1 MKTIY
6 LLLSIVSINL
16 IIFKNLKKISKFIN
30 LYDKP
35 NKKRKIHSVPTPSIG
50 GIILLINLV
59 LVALINVFFKI
70 LDFNYPVFFSYAFVI
85 FLIALIDDIFDML
98 PYKKFFLTSLVI
110 FFLLLFNND
119 KLISRIIFD
128 FYYLSIENYF
138 ISFFITWLCMM
149 LLLNAINLYDGV
161 NGQLATYAIFVFAI
175 FLYKNIFYDLSFFIL
190 FFLLFFLYYNLK
202 GKIFL
207 GDNGSFL
214 IGFVIA
220 FIVISNNSTANYLT
234 GEKIFLLMF
243 LPGIDMFRLF
253 VERLINKKNPFIADS
268 SHVHHLFIKKFSEKK
283 LHFFNILVYVL
294 PIILSYKMNSLLLII
309 ILIILYL
316 LFIYKYLG
324 HTLKK

>member
-6 LLLSIVSINL
+6 FLLSIVSINL

-35 NKKRKIHSVPTPSIG
+35 NKKRKIHSLPTPSIG
-50 GIILLINLV
+50 GIILVINLL
-59 LVALINVFFKI
+59 LVGLINVFFKI
-70 LDFNYPVFFSYAFVI
+70 LDFNYPVFFFYALVI
-85 FLIALIDDIFDML
+85 FFIALIDDIFDIL
-98 PYKKFFLTSLVI
+98 AYKKFFLTSLVI
-110 FFLLLFNND
+110 FFFLIFNNE

-138 ISFFITWLCMM
+138 ISFFITWLCVM

-190 FFLLFFLYYNLK
+190 FFLLFFLYYNLR

-283 LHFFNILVYVL
+283 LHFFNIPVYVL
-294 PIILSYKMNSLLLII
+294 PIILSYKMNGLLLII

>member
-6 LLLSIVSINL
+6 FLLSIVSINL
-16 IIFKNLKKISKFIN
+16 IIFKNLKKISRFIN

-50 GIILLINLV
+50 GIILVINLV
-59 LVALINVFFKI
+59 LVGLINVFFKI
-70 LDFNYPVFFSYAFVI
+70 LDFNYPVFFFYALVI
-85 FLIALIDDIFDML
+85 FFIALIDDILDIL

-110 FFLLLFNND
+110 FFFLLFNNE

-138 ISFFITWLCMM
+138 ISFFITWLCVM

-190 FFLLFFLYYNLK
+190 FFLLFFLYYNLS

-253 VERLINKKNPFIADS
+253 VERLIKRQNPFIADS
-268 SHVHHLFIKKFSEKK
+268 SHIHHLFIKKFSEKK
-283 LHFFNILVYVL
+283 LFFFNILVYSL
-294 PIILSYKMNSLLLII
+294 PIILSYSINNLLLIVISI
-309 ILIILYL
+309 IFYL

>member
-1 MKTIY
+1 M
-6 LLLSIVSINL
+6 NL
-16 IIFKNLKKISKFIN
+16 ERIAKIIN

-35 NKKRKIHSVPTPSIG
+35 NKKRKIHSIPTPSIG
-50 GIILLINLV
+50 GIILVINLSLIGLIN
-59 LVALINVFFKI
+59 IFFTVI
-70 LDFNYPVFFSYAFVI
+70 DFNYTPLFFCAVVI
-85 FLIALIDDIFDML
+85 FFIALLDDIFDIL

-110 FFLLLFNND
+110 FFFLLFNNE

-128 FYYLSIENYF
+128 FYYISIENYF
-138 ISFFITWLCMM
+138 ISFFITWLCVM
-149 LLLNAINLYDGV
+149 LLLNAINLYDGI
-161 NGQLATYAIFVFAI
+161 NGQLATYAIFVFAV

-190 FFLLFFLYYNLK
+190 FFLLFFLYYNLR

-283 LHFFNILVYVL
+283 LHFFNIPVYVL
-294 PIILSYKMNSLLLII
+294 PIILSYKMNGLLLII

>member
-6 LLLSIVSINL
+6 LLLSIVFINL

-35 NKKRKIHSVPTPSIG
+35 NKKRKIHSVPTPPIG
-50 GIILLINLV
+50 GIILVINLSLIGLIN
-59 LVALINVFFKI
+59 IFFTVI
-70 LDFNYPVFFSYAFVI
+70 DFNYTPLFFCAVVI
-85 FLIALIDDIFDML
+85 FFFALLDDIFDIL

-110 FFLLLFNND
+110 FFFLLFNNE

-128 FYYLSIENYF
+128 FYYISIENYF
-138 ISFFITWLCMM
+138 ISFFITWLCVM
-149 LLLNAINLYDGV
+149 LLLNAINLYDGI
-161 NGQLATYAIFVFAI
+161 NGQLATYAIFVFTV

-190 FFLLFFLYYNLK
+190 FFLLFFLYYNLR

-283 LHFFNILVYVL
+283 LHFFNILAYVL
-294 PIILSYKMNSLLLII
+294 PIILSYKMNGLLLII

>member
-1 MKTIY
+1 VKIIY
-6 LLLSIVSINL
+6 LLLSIASINL

-35 NKKRKIHSVPTPSIG
+35 NKKRKIHFVPTPSIG
-50 GIILLINLV
+50 GIILVINLV
-59 LVALINVFFKI
+59 LVGLINFFFKI
-70 LDFNYPVFFSYAFVI
+70 LDFNYSIFFFYALVI
-85 FLIALIDDIFDML
+85 FFIALIDDIFDIL
-98 PYKKFFLTSLVI
+98 PFKKFFLTSLVI
-110 FFLLLFNND
+110 FFFLLFNNE
-119 KLISRIIFD
+119 KLISRVIFD

-138 ISFFITWLCMM
+138 ISFFITWLCVM
-149 LLLNAINLYDGV
+149 LLLNAINLYDGI

-175 FLYKNIFYDLSFFIL
+175 FLYKNIFFDLSFFIL
-190 FFLLFFLYYNLK
+190 FFLLFFLYNNLR
-202 GKIFL
+202 GRIFL

-268 SHVHHLFIKKFSEKK
+268 SHVHHLFIKKFSIKK
-283 LHFFNILVYVL
+283 LYFFNILVYVL

>member
-1 MKTIY
+1 VKFIY
-6 LLLSIVSINL
+6 LLLSIAFINL

-35 NKKRKIHSVPTPSIG
+35 NKKRKIHSVPIPSIG
-50 GIILLINLV
+50 GIILVINLV
-59 LVALINVFFKI
+59 LVGLINVFFKI
-70 LDFNYPVFFSYAFVI
+70 LDFNYPVFFFYALVI
-85 FLIALIDDIFDML
+85 FFIALMDDILDIL
-98 PYKKFFLTSLVI
+98 PYKKFFLISLVI
-110 FFLLLFNND
+110 FFFLLFNND
-119 KLISRIIFD
+119 KLISRIIFE

-138 ISFFITWLCMM
+138 ISFFITWLCVM
-149 LLLNAINLYDGV
+149 LLMNALNLYDGV

-175 FLYKNIFYDLSFFIL
+175 FLYKNIFSDLSFFIL
-190 FFLLFFLYYNLK
+190 FFLLFFLYNNLR
-202 GKIFL
+202 GRIFL

-214 IGFVIA
+214 IGFVIT

-243 LPGIDMFRLF
+243 LPGMDMFRLF

-268 SHVHHLFIKKFSEKK
+268 SHIHHLFIKKFSEKK
-283 LHFFNILVYVL
+283 LFFFNILAYSL
-294 PIILSYKMNSLLLII
+294 PFILSYSINNLLLIV
-309 ILIILYL
+309 ILIIFYL

>member
-1 MKTIY
+1 MKFIY
-6 LLLSIVSINL
+6 LLLSITSINF

-35 NKKRKIHSVPTPSIG
+35 NKKRKIHSLPTPSIG
-50 GIILLINLV
+50 GIILVINLV
-59 LVALINVFFKI
+59 LVGLINVFFKI
-70 LDFNYPVFFSYAFVI
+70 LDFNYLVFFFYALVI
-85 FLIALIDDIFDML
+85 FFIALIDDILDIL
-98 PYKKFFLTSLVI
+98 PYKKFFLISLVI
-110 FFLLLFNND
+110 FFFLLFNND

-138 ISFFITWLCMM
+138 ISFFITWLCVM
-149 LLLNAINLYDGV
+149 LLMNALNLYDGV

-175 FLYKNIFYDLSFFIL
+175 FLYKNIFFDLSFFIL
-190 FFLLFFLYYNLK
+190 FFLLFFLYNNLR
-202 GKIFL
+202 GRIFL

-243 LPGIDMFRLF
+243 LPGMDMFRLF
-253 VERLINKKNPFIADS
+253 VERLIKRQNPFTADS
-268 SHVHHLFIKKFSEKK
+268 SHIHHLFIKKFSQKN
-283 LHFFNILVYVL
+283 LLFFNILVYSL
-294 PIILSYKMNSLLLII
+294 PIILSYSINNLLLIV
-309 ILIILYL
+309 ILIIFYL

>member
-1 MKTIY
+1 VKFIY
-6 LLLSIVSINL
+6 LLLSITSINF

-35 NKKRKIHSVPTPSIG
+35 NKKRKIHSVPIPSIG
-50 GIILLINLV
+50 GIILVINLV
-59 LVALINVFFKI
+59 LVGLINVFFKI
-70 LDFNYPVFFSYAFVI
+70 LDFNYLVFFFYALVI
-85 FLIALIDDIFDML
+85 FFIALIDDILDIL
-98 PYKKFFLTSLVI
+98 PYKKFFLISLVI
-110 FFLLLFNND
+110 FFFLLFNND

-138 ISFFITWLCMM
+138 ISFFITWLCVM
-149 LLLNAINLYDGV
+149 LLMNALNLYDGV

-175 FLYKNIFYDLSFFIL
+175 FLYKNIFFDLSFFIL
-190 FFLLFFLYYNLK
+190 FFLLFFLYNNLR
-202 GKIFL
+202 GRIFL

-234 GEKIFLLMF
+234 SEKIFLLMF
-243 LPGIDMFRLF
+243 LPGMDMFRLF
-253 VERLINKKNPFIADS
+253 VERLIKRQNPFTADS
-268 SHVHHLFIKKFSEKK
+268 SHIHHLFIKKFSQKN
-283 LHFFNILVYVL
+283 LFFFNILVYSL
-294 PIILSYKMNSLLLII
+294 PIILSYSINNLLLIV
-309 ILIILYL
+309 ILIIFYL

>member
-1 MKTIY
+1 M
-6 LLLSIVSINL
+6 NL
-16 IIFKNLKKISKFIN
+16 ERIAKIIN

-35 NKKRKIHSVPTPSIG
+35 NKKRKIHSIPTPSIG
-50 GIILLINLV
+50 GIILVINLSLIGLIN
-59 LVALINVFFKI
+59 IFFTVI
-70 LDFNYPVFFSYAFVI
+70 DFNYTPLFFCAVVI
-85 FLIALIDDIFDML
+85 FFIALLDDIFDIL

-110 FFLLLFNND
+110 FFFLLFNNE

-128 FYYLSIENYF
+128 FYYISIENYF
-138 ISFFITWLCMM
+138 ISFFITWLCVM

-190 FFLLFFLYYNLK
+190 FFLLFFLYYNLS

-234 GEKIFLLMF
+234 AEKIFLLMF

-253 VERLINKKNPFIADS
+253 VERLIKRQNPFIADS
-268 SHVHHLFIKKFSEKK
+268 SHIHHLFIKKFSEKK
-283 LHFFNILVYVL
+283 LFFFNILAYSL
-294 PIILSYKMNSLLLII
+294 PIILSYSINNLLLIV
-309 ILIILYL
+309 ILIIFYL

>member
-1 MKTIY
+1 MKFIY
-6 LLLSIVSINL
+6 LLLSITSINF

-35 NKKRKIHSVPTPSIG
+35 NKKRKIHSVPIPSIG
-50 GIILLINLV
+50 GIILVINLV
-59 LVALINVFFKI
+59 LVGLINVFFKI
-70 LDFNYPVFFSYAFVI
+70 LDFNYLVFFFYALVI
-85 FLIALIDDIFDML
+85 FFIALIDDILDIL
-98 PYKKFFLTSLVI
+98 PYKKFFLISLVI
-110 FFLLLFNND
+110 FFFLLFNND

-138 ISFFITWLCMM
+138 ISFFITWLCVM
-149 LLLNAINLYDGV
+149 LLMNALNLYDGV

-175 FLYKNIFYDLSFFIL
+175 FLYKNIFFDLSFFIL
-190 FFLLFFLYYNLK
+190 FFLLFFLYNNLR
-202 GKIFL
+202 GRIFL

-243 LPGIDMFRLF
+243 LPGMDMFRLF
-253 VERLINKKNPFIADS
+253 VERLIKRQNPFTADS
-268 SHVHHLFIKKFSEKK
+268 SHIHHLFIKKFSQKN
-283 LHFFNILVYVL
+283 LLFFNILVYSL
-294 PIILSYKMNSLLLII
+294 PIILSYSINNLLLIV
-309 ILIILYL
+309 ILIIFYL

>member
-6 LLLSIVSINL
+6 LLLSIVFINL

-30 LYDKP
+30 LYDRP
-35 NKKRKIHSVPTPSIG
+35 NKKRKIHSLPTPSIG
-50 GIILLINLV
+50 GIILVINLL
-59 LVALINVFFKI
+59 LVGLINVFFKI
-70 LDFNYPVFFSYAFVI
+70 LDFNYPVFFFYALVI
-85 FLIALIDDIFDML
+85 FFIALIDDIFDIL

-110 FFLLLFNND
+110 FFFLLFNNE

-138 ISFFITWLCMM
+138 ISFFITWLCVM
-149 LLLNAINLYDGV
+149 LLLNAINLYDGI
-161 NGQLATYAIFVFAI
+161 NGQLATYAIFVFTV

-190 FFLLFFLYYNLK
+190 FFLLFFLYYNLR

-283 LHFFNILVYVL
+283 LHFFNILAYVL
-294 PIILSYKMNSLLLII
+294 PIILSYKMNGLLLII

>member
-1 MKTIY
+1 M
-6 LLLSIVSINL
+6 NL
-16 IIFKNLKKISKFIN
+16 ERISKIIN

-35 NKKRKIHSVPTPSIG
+35 NKKRKIHSIPTPSIG
-50 GIILLINLV
+50 GIILVINLSLIGLIN
-59 LVALINVFFKI
+59 IFFTVI
-70 LDFNYPVFFSYAFVI
+70 DFNYTPLFFCAVVI
-85 FLIALIDDIFDML
+85 FFIALLDDIFDIL

-110 FFLLLFNND
+110 FFFLLFNNE

-128 FYYLSIENYF
+128 FYYISIENYF
-138 ISFFITWLCMM
+138 ISFFITWLCVM
-149 LLLNAINLYDGV
+149 LLLNAINLYDGI
-161 NGQLATYAIFVFAI
+161 NGQLATYAIFVFTV

-190 FFLLFFLYYNLK
+190 FFLLFFLYYNLR

-283 LHFFNILVYVL
+283 LHFFNILAYVL
-294 PIILSYKMNSLLLII
+294 PIILSYKMNGLLLII

>member
-1 MKTIY
+1 MKFIY
-6 LLLSIVSINL
+6 LLLSITSINF

-35 NKKRKIHSVPTPSIG
+35 NKKRKIHSVPIPSIG
-50 GIILLINLV
+50 GIILVINLV
-59 LVALINVFFKI
+59 LVGLINVFFKI
-70 LDFNYPVFFSYAFVI
+70 LDFNYPVFFFYALVI
-85 FLIALIDDIFDML
+85 FFIALIDDILDIL
-98 PYKKFFLTSLVI
+98 PYKKFFLISLVI
-110 FFLLLFNND
+110 FFFLLFNND

-138 ISFFITWLCMM
+138 ISFFITWLCVM
-149 LLLNAINLYDGV
+149 LLMNALNLYDGV

-175 FLYKNIFYDLSFFIL
+175 FLYKNIFFDLSFFIL
-190 FFLLFFLYYNLK
+190 FFLLFFLYNNLR
-202 GKIFL
+202 GRIFL

-243 LPGIDMFRLF
+243 LPGMDMFRLF
-253 VERLINKKNPFIADS
+253 VERLIKRQNPFTADS
-268 SHVHHLFIKKFSEKK
+268 SHIHHLFIKKFSQKN
-283 LHFFNILVYVL
+283 LLFFNILVYSL
-294 PIILSYKMNSLLLII
+294 PIILSYSINNLLLIV
-309 ILIILYL
+309 ILIIFYL

>member
-1 MKTIY
+1 M
-6 LLLSIVSINL
+6 NL
-16 IIFKNLKKISKFIN
+16 ERIAKIIN

-35 NKKRKIHSVPTPSIG
+35 NKKRKIHSIPTPSIG
-50 GIILLINLV
+50 GIILVINLSLIGLIN
-59 LVALINVFFKI
+59 IFFTVI
-70 LDFNYPVFFSYAFVI
+70 DFNYTPLFFCAVVI
-85 FLIALIDDIFDML
+85 FFIALLDDIFDIL

-110 FFLLLFNND
+110 FFFLLFNNE

-128 FYYLSIENYF
+128 FYYISIENYF
-138 ISFFITWLCMM
+138 ISFFITWLCVM
-149 LLLNAINLYDGV
+149 LLLNAINLYDGI
-161 NGQLATYAIFVFAI
+161 NGQLATYAIFVFAV

-190 FFLLFFLYYNLK
+190 FFLLFFLYYNLR

-253 VERLINKKNPFIADS
+253 VERLINRQNPFVADS
-268 SHVHHLFIKKFSEKK
+268 
-283 LHFFNILVYVL
+283 
-294 PIILSYKMNSLLLII
+294 
-309 ILIILYL
+309 
-316 LFIYKYLG
+316 
-324 HTLKK
+324 

>member
-1 MKTIY
+1 
-6 LLLSIVSINL
+6 
-16 IIFKNLKKISKFIN
+16 
-30 LYDKP
+30 
-35 NKKRKIHSVPTPSIG
+35 VPTPSIG
-50 GIILLINLV
+50 GIILVINLV
-59 LVALINVFFKI
+59 LVGLINFFFKI
-70 LDFNYPVFFSYAFVI
+70 LDFNYLVFFFYALVI
-85 FLIALIDDIFDML
+85 FFIALIDDILDIL

-110 FFLLLFNND
+110 FFFLLFNNE
-119 KLISRIIFD
+119 KLISRIAFN

-138 ISFFITWLCMM
+138 FSFFITWLCVM

-161 NGQLATYAIFVFAI
+161 NGQLVTYAIFVFAI
-175 FLYKNIFYDLSFFIL
+175 FLLKNIFYDLSFFIL
-190 FFLLFFLYYNLK
+190 FFLLFFLYYNLR

-253 VERLINKKNPFIADS
+253 VERLIKRQNPFIADS
-268 SHVHHLFIKKFSEKK
+268 SHIHHLFIKKFSEKK
-283 LHFFNILVYVL
+283 LFFFNILIYSL
-294 PIILSYKMNSLLLII
+294 PIILSYAINNLLLIV
-309 ILIILYL
+309 ILIIFYL

>member
-1 MKTIY
+1 VYNKCILNKGSIEKIKLTDNNKIIQNEISIS
-6 LLLSIVSINL
+6 LS
-16 IIFKNLKKISKFIN
+16 
-30 LYDKP
+30 
-35 NKKRKIHSVPTPSIG
+35 
-50 GIILLINLV
+50 
-59 LVALINVFFKI
+59 
-70 LDFNYPVFFSYAFVI
+70 
-85 FLIALIDDIFDML
+85 
-98 PYKKFFLTSLVI
+98 SLVI
-110 FFLLLFNND
+110 FFFLLFNNE

-128 FYYLSIENYF
+128 FYYISIENYF
-138 ISFFITWLCMM
+138 ISFFITWLCVM
-149 LLLNAINLYDGV
+149 LLLNAINLYDGI
-161 NGQLATYAIFVFAI
+161 NGQLATYAIFVFAV

-190 FFLLFFLYYNLK
+190 FFLLFFLYYNLR

-283 LHFFNILVYVL
+283 LHFFNIPVYVL
-294 PIILSYKMNSLLLII
+294 PIILSYKMNGLLLII

>member
-1 MKTIY
+1 MKFIY
-6 LLLSIVSINL
+6 LLLSITSINF

-35 NKKRKIHSVPTPSIG
+35 NKKRKIHSVPIPSIG
-50 GIILLINLV
+50 GIILVINLV
-59 LVALINVFFKI
+59 LVGLINVFFKI
-70 LDFNYPVFFSYAFVI
+70 LDFNYLVFFFYALVI
-85 FLIALIDDIFDML
+85 FFIALIDDILDIL
-98 PYKKFFLTSLVI
+98 PYKKFFLISLVI
-110 FFLLLFNND
+110 FFFLLFNND

-138 ISFFITWLCMM
+138 ISFFITWLCVM
-149 LLLNAINLYDGV
+149 LLMNALNLYDGV

-175 FLYKNIFYDLSFFIL
+175 FLYKNIFFDLSFFIL
-190 FFLLFFLYYNLK
+190 FFLLFFLYNNLR
-202 GKIFL
+202 GRIFL

-234 GEKIFLLMF
+234 SEKIFLLMF
-243 LPGIDMFRLF
+243 LPGMDMFRLF
-253 VERLINKKNPFIADS
+253 VERLIKRQNPFTADS
-268 SHVHHLFIKKFSEKK
+268 SHIHHLFIKKFSQKN
-283 LHFFNILVYVL
+283 LLFFNILVYSL
-294 PIILSYKMNSLLLII
+294 PIILSYSINNLLLIV
-309 ILIILYL
+309 ILIIFYL

>member
-1 MKTIY
+1 
-6 LLLSIVSINL
+6 
-16 IIFKNLKKISKFIN
+16 
-30 LYDKP
+30 
-35 NKKRKIHSVPTPSIG
+35 
-50 GIILLINLV
+50 
-59 LVALINVFFKI
+59 
-70 LDFNYPVFFSYAFVI
+70 
-85 FLIALIDDIFDML
+85 
-98 PYKKFFLTSLVI
+98 
-110 FFLLLFNND
+110 
-119 KLISRIIFD
+119 
-128 FYYLSIENYF
+128 
-138 ISFFITWLCMM
+138 
-149 LLLNAINLYDGV
+149 
-161 NGQLATYAIFVFAI
+161 
-175 FLYKNIFYDLSFFIL
+175 
-190 FFLLFFLYYNLK
+190 
-202 GKIFL
+202 L

-283 LHFFNILVYVL
+283 LHFFNIPAYVL
-294 PIILSYKMNSLLLII
+294 PIILSYKMNGLLLII

>member
-1 MKTIY
+1 VKIIY
-6 LLLSIVSINL
+6 LLLSIVFINL

-50 GIILLINLV
+50 GIILVINLV
-59 LVALINVFFKI
+59 LFGLINSFFKI
-70 LDFNYPVFFSYAFVI
+70 LDFNYPVFFFYALVI
-85 FLIALIDDIFDML
+85 FFIALIDDIFDIL

-110 FFLLLFNND
+110 FFFLLFNNE

-138 ISFFITWLCMM
+138 ISFFITWLCVM

-190 FFLLFFLYYNLK
+190 FFLLFFLYYNLR
-202 GKIFL
+202 GKILL

-283 LHFFNILVYVL
+283 LHFFNIPVYVL

>member
-1 MKTIY
+1 MKFIY
-6 LLLSIVSINL
+6 LLLSITSINF

-50 GIILLINLV
+50 GIILVINLV
-59 LVALINVFFKI
+59 LVGLINFFFKI
-70 LDFNYPVFFSYAFVI
+70 LDFNYLVFFFYALVI
-85 FLIALIDDIFDML
+85 FFIALIDDILDIL
-98 PYKKFFLTSLVI
+98 PYKKFFLISLVI
-110 FFLLLFNND
+110 FFFLLFNND

-138 ISFFITWLCMM
+138 ISFFITWLCVM
-149 LLLNAINLYDGV
+149 LLMNALNLYDGV

-175 FLYKNIFYDLSFFIL
+175 FLYKNIFFDLSFFIL
-190 FFLLFFLYYNLK
+190 FFLLFFLYNNLR
-202 GKIFL
+202 GRIFL

-243 LPGIDMFRLF
+243 LPGMDMFRLF
-253 VERLINKKNPFIADS
+253 VERLIKRQNPFTADS
-268 SHVHHLFIKKFSEKK
+268 SHIHHLFIKKFSQKN
-283 LHFFNILVYVL
+283 LLFFNILVYSL
-294 PIILSYKMNSLLLII
+294 PIILSYSINNLLLIV
-309 ILIILYL
+309 ILIIFYL

>member
-1 MKTIY
+1 M
-6 LLLSIVSINL
+6 NL
-16 IIFKNLKKISKFIN
+16 ERISKIIN

-35 NKKRKIHSVPTPSIG
+35 NKKRKIHSVPIPSIG

-59 LVALINVFFKI
+59 LVGLINFFFKI
-70 LDFNYPVFFSYAFVI
+70 LDFNYPVFFFYALVI
-85 FLIALIDDIFDML
+85 FFIALIDDIFDIL
-98 PYKKFFLTSLVI
+98 PQKKFFLTSLVI
-110 FFLLLFNND
+110 FFFLLFNND

-128 FYYLSIENYF
+128 FYYHSIENYF
-138 ISFFITWLCMM
+138 ISFFITWLCVM

-190 FFLLFFLYYNLK
+190 FFLLFFLYHNLR

-214 IGFVIA
+214 TGFVIA

-253 VERLINKKNPFIADS
+253 VERLIKKQNPFIADS
-268 SHVHHLFIKKFSEKK
+268 SHIHHLFIKKFSEKK
-283 LHFFNILVYVL
+283 LFLFNILVYSL
-294 PIILSYKMNSLLLII
+294 PIILSYSINNLLLIV
-309 ILIILYL
+309 ILIIFYL
-316 LFIYKYLG
+316 LFIYKYLC

>member
-1 MKTIY
+1 M
-6 LLLSIVSINL
+6 NL
-16 IIFKNLKKISKFIN
+16 ERISKIIN

-35 NKKRKIHSVPTPSIG
+35 NKKRKIHSIPTPSIG
-50 GIILLINLV
+50 GIILVINLSLIG
-59 LVALINVFFKI
+59 LVNIFFKVI
-70 LDFNYPVFFSYAFVI
+70 DFNYTPLFFCAVVI
-85 FLIALIDDIFDML
+85 FFIALLDDIFDIL

-110 FFLLLFNND
+110 FFFLLFNNE

-138 ISFFITWLCMM
+138 ISFFITWLCVM

-161 NGQLATYAIFVFAI
+161 NGQLATYAIFVFAV

-190 FFLLFFLYYNLK
+190 FFLLFFLYYNLR

-283 LHFFNILVYVL
+283 LHFFNIPVYVV
-294 PIILSYKMNSLLLII
+294 PIILSYKMNGLLLII
-309 ILIILYL
+309 TLIIFYL

>member
-1 MKTIY
+1 VKFIY
-6 LLLSIVSINL
+6 LLLSITSINF

-35 NKKRKIHSVPTPSIG
+35 NKKRKIHSVPIPSIG
-50 GIILLINLV
+50 GIILVINLV
-59 LVALINVFFKI
+59 LVGLINVFFKI
-70 LDFNYPVFFSYAFVI
+70 LDFNYLVFFFYALVI
-85 FLIALIDDIFDML
+85 FFIALIDDILDIL
-98 PYKKFFLTSLVI
+98 PYKKFFLISLVI
-110 FFLLLFNND
+110 FFFLLFNND

-138 ISFFITWLCMM
+138 ISFFITWLCVM
-149 LLLNAINLYDGV
+149 LLMNALNLYDGV

-175 FLYKNIFYDLSFFIL
+175 FLYKNIFFDLSFFIL
-190 FFLLFFLYYNLK
+190 FFLLFFLYNNLR
-202 GKIFL
+202 GRIFL

-234 GEKIFLLMF
+234 SEKIFLLMF
-243 LPGIDMFRLF
+243 LPGMDMFRLF
-253 VERLINKKNPFIADS
+253 VERLIKRQNPFTADS
-268 SHVHHLFIKKFSEKK
+268 SHIHHLFIKKFSQKN
-283 LHFFNILVYVL
+283 LLFFNILVYSL
-294 PIILSYKMNSLLLII
+294 PIILSYSINNLLLIV
-309 ILIILYL
+309 ILIIFYL

>member
-1 MKTIY
+1 
-6 LLLSIVSINL
+6 
-16 IIFKNLKKISKFIN
+16 
-30 LYDKP
+30 
-35 NKKRKIHSVPTPSIG
+35 VPTPSIG
-50 GIILLINLV
+50 GIILVINLL
-59 LVALINVFFKI
+59 LVGLINVFFKI
-70 LDFNYPVFFSYAFVI
+70 LDFNYPVFFFYALVI
-85 FLIALIDDIFDML
+85 FFIALIDDIFDIL

-110 FFLLLFNND
+110 FFFLLFNNE

-138 ISFFITWLCMM
+138 ISFFITWLCLM

-161 NGQLATYAIFVFAI
+161 NGQLATYAIFVFVI

-190 FFLLFFLYYNLK
+190 FFLLFFLYYNLR

-214 IGFVIA
+214 IAFVIA

-253 VERLINKKNPFIADS
+253 VERLIKRQNPFIADR
-268 SHVHHLFIKKFSEKK
+268 SHIHHLFIKKFSEKK
-283 LHFFNILVYVL
+283 LFFFNILAYSL
-294 PIILSYKMNSLLLII
+294 PITLSYSINNLLLIV
-309 ILIILYL
+309 ILIIFYL

>member
-1 MKTIY
+1 MKIIY
-6 LLLSIVSINL
+6 LLISIASINL

-50 GIILLINLV
+50 GIILVINLA
-59 LVALINVFFKI
+59 LVCLINVFFKI
-70 LDFNYPVFFSYAFVI
+70 LDFNYPVFFFYALVI
-85 FLIALIDDIFDML
+85 FFIALIDDILDIL

-110 FFLLLFNND
+110 FFFLLFNNE

-138 ISFFITWLCMM
+138 ISFFITWLCVM
-149 LLLNAINLYDGV
+149 LLLNAINLYDGI
-161 NGQLATYAIFVFAI
+161 NGQLATYAIFLFAV

-190 FFLLFFLYYNLK
+190 FFLLFFLYYNLR

>member
-1 MKTIY
+1 MKTVY
-6 LLLSIVSINL
+6 LLLSIISINL

>member
-1 MKTIY
+1 VKFIY
-6 LLLSIVSINL
+6 LLLSITSINF

-35 NKKRKIHSVPTPSIG
+35 NKKRKIHSVPIPSIG
-50 GIILLINLV
+50 GIILVINLV
-59 LVALINVFFKI
+59 LVGLINVFFKI
-70 LDFNYPVFFSYAFVI
+70 LDFNYLVFFFYALVI
-85 FLIALIDDIFDML
+85 FFIALIDDILDIL
-98 PYKKFFLTSLVI
+98 PYKKFFLISLVI
-110 FFLLLFNND
+110 FFFLLFNND

-138 ISFFITWLCMM
+138 ISFFITWLCVM
-149 LLLNAINLYDGV
+149 LLMNALNLYDGV

-175 FLYKNIFYDLSFFIL
+175 FLYKNIFFDLSFFIL
-190 FFLLFFLYYNLK
+190 FFLLFFLYNNLR
-202 GKIFL
+202 GRIFL

-243 LPGIDMFRLF
+243 LPGMDMFRLF
-253 VERLINKKNPFIADS
+253 VERLIKRQNPFTADS
-268 SHVHHLFIKKFSEKK
+268 SHIHHLFIKKFSQKN
-283 LHFFNILVYVL
+283 LLFFNILVYSL
-294 PIILSYKMNSLLLII
+294 PIILSYSINNLLLIV
-309 ILIILYL
+309 ILIIFYL